1 MHSGAACA
9 DMGAASVPTRISPRV
24 YGRSWSQL
32 AVIAQR
38 QGNTADPNS
47 ADEEGL
53 PVCVFGPVKRRL
65 TDNGIHEQAE
75 GYFVEWCPDLAA
87 YESCNRRLNRW
98 VSFLP
103 RSPLSDISCTKTQKE
118 GGGAAKST
126 PITLAKGPRAS

>member
-1 MHSGAACA
+1 
-9 DMGAASVPTRISPRV
+9 MGTASVPIRISPRV
-24 YGRSWSQL
+24 YSRSWSQL

-38 QGNTADPNS
+38 KCNTADPNS
-47 ADEEGL
+47 ADEGGL

-75 GYFVEWCPDLAA
+75 DYFVEWCPDLPA

-103 RSPLSDISCTKTQKE
+103 RSPISDISCIKTQKE
-118 GGGAAKST
+118 GGGVAEST
-126 PITLAKGPRAS
+126 PTMLAKGPRAS